1 MRTKL
6 RDWAVWQSR
15 AGCYSRAALSS
26 NDSKTLYRVFPGQ
39 GEAIAFA
46 NSENGRD
53 ANNATTCSVFAAELD
68 RSGRR
73 QFIVCHREKMWS
85 VVQELRP
92 DRQVDFS
99 Q

>member
-1 MRTKL
+1 MMGPFGRQGPAATL
-6 RDWAVWQSR
+6 RQQCPQMTR
-15 AGCYSRAALSS
+15 RRC
-26 NDSKTLYRVFPGQ
+26 TYRVFPGQ

-99 Q
+99 E